1 MKRGQVAIRGSHQV
15 GWGGDEDDAADN
27 EVGRDG
33 RGREMIVSPFTR
45 HRDAGH
51 RRGRREG
58 HGSPIPGC
66 KGGSKVTHGPS
77 IRERV
82 PGTVCLPG
90 YSWGS
95 AVLLLPNKRRVVSR
109 VAIDGEWTLV

>member
-45 HRDAGH
+45 HRGAGH
-51 RRGRREG
+51 RGV
-58 HGSPIPGC
+58 
-66 KGGSKVTHGPS
+66 KGGEGG
-77 IRERV
+77 
-82 PGTVCLPG
+82 GTGAPFRGVKG
-90 YSWGS
+90 GF
-95 AVLLLPNKRRVVSR
+95 
-109 VAIDGEWTLV
+109 